1 MGLLKADT
9 LTALGRLNLG
19 REGTP
24 HTQPCRSLAHM
35 EVLGSEA
42 SVTVCLAAT
51 LGHLLSQRSSQNPSP
66 GSAGC
71 QALWE
76 TGSYTF
82 RLCLSV
88 QKPKRYFSHPAT
100 VSWEP
105 LWAALKSEPRF
116 QELGGRAGPEYCQT

>member
-42 SVTVCLAAT
+42 SVTVCNSLRLFALSEIQPESVSRPSRVSGLVGDGKLQFQIVSLSAEAKAVNFPPRNRP
-51 LGHLLSQRSSQNPSP
+51 LGAFMGRP
-66 GSAGC
+66 G
-71 QALWE
+71 E
-76 TGSYTF
+76 
-82 RLCLSV
+82 
-88 QKPKRYFSHPAT
+88 
-100 VSWEP
+100 
-105 LWAALKSEPRF
+105 
-116 QELGGRAGPEYCQT
+116 